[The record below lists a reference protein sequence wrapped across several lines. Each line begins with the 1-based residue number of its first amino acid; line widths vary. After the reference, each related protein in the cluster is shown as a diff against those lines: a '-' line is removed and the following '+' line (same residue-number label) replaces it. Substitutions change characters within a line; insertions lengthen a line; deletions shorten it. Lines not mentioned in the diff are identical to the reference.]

1 MLEDAFGAEIHEDV
15 DPDLAV
21 GLGAALQAG
30 LLRGAAVERILV
42 DVAAHTLGVRVVGH
56 EDTLDEEP
64 DTFAPVLKRNTVL
77 PGQRTEEFY
86 TMYDGQE
93 RIEVEVFQGETRR
106 CSQNTRVGSFFF
118 DLEDVPARSPVRFQ
132 FNYDLNGIIR
142 VEVSQPG
149 KNNAKTVA
157 LKVADAGKKAQAA
170 RGKGAKPK
178 AAAPDLERPESPV
191 ARKARALLAKL
202 GAGDR
207 NKMQAL
213 LAKLESA
220 SDDEARAAIE
230 DELLDLFLD
239 HDEGGEDDLDPEP
252 T

>member
-1 MLEDAFGAEIHEDV
+1 
-15 DPDLAV
+15 
-21 GLGAALQAG
+21 
-30 LLRGAAVERILV
+30 
-42 DVAAHTLGVRVVGH
+42 
-56 EDTLDEEP
+56 
-64 DTFAPVLKRNTVL
+64 
-77 PGQRTEEFY
+77 
-86 TMYDGQE
+86 MYDGQE

-118 DLEDVPARSPVRFQ
+118 DLAHVPAHSPVRFQ

-178 AAAPDLERPESPV
+178 ATTPDTDRPESPV
-191 ARKARALLAKL
+191 ARKARALLANL
-202 GAGDR
+202 APGDR
-207 NKMQAL
+207 TKMQAL
-213 LAKLESA
+213 LTKLETA
-220 SDDEARAAIE
+220 SDEEACATIE
-230 DELLDLFLD
+230 DEMLDLFLD
-239 HDEGGEDDLDPEP
+239 HDEGGMDELDPEP

>member
-1 MLEDAFGAEIHEDV
+1 MNYATKPIPAEKPAIAF
-15 DPDLAV
+15 
-21 GLGAALQAG
+21 
-30 LLRGAAVERILV
+30 VERPW
-42 DVAAHTLGVRVVGH
+42 GSFKQ
-56 EDTLDEEP
+56 
-64 DTFAPVLKRNTVL
+64 FANNRDCTVSLMTVL

-118 DLEDVPARSPVRFQ
+118 DLAEVPSHSPVRFQ

-142 VEVSQPG
+142 IEVSQPG

-178 AAAPDLERPESPV
+178 SATPDLDRPESPV

-202 GAGDR
+202 AAGDR
-207 NKMQAL
+207 TKMQAL

-220 SDDEARAAIE
+220 SDDEARDSIE

-239 HDEGGEDDLDPEP
+239 HDEGGEDDGEDDLAPEP